1 LSVRGALALALA
13 ALAGCAALLA
23 PPLLRV
29 PLRELGEPRT
39 LEQRLTLTRHGRSVV
54 LDGVADVSAA
64 RVQLIATT
72 LGVRLYA
79 LEYDGARV
87 RAQAT
92 GVPNGGLPP
101 SAALDDFLM
110 LYAPAAALERVL
122 PDDLRL
128 VATEG
133 GRALYRGDRLLVS
146 VTYESADPANGR
158 SRLRNAALDYDLVV
172 DSAVVQ

>member
-1 LSVRGALALALA
+1 MRGALALALA

-29 PLRELGEPRT
+29 PLADLGAPRT

-54 LDGVADVSAA
+54 LDGVADVSAT

-79 LEYDGARV
+79 LDYDGRRV
-87 RAQAT
+87 RAQPT
-92 GVPNGGLPP
+92 GLPDGGLPP
-101 SAALDDFLM
+101 VAALDDFLL
-110 LYAPAAALERVL
+110 LYAPAAALERAL
-122 PDDLRL
+122 PEDCRL
-128 VATEG
+128 VATG
-133 GRALYRGDRLLVS
+133 DGRALYRGGRLLVS
-146 VTYESADPANGR
+146 VAYDSADPANGR
-158 SRLRNAALDYDLVV
+158 SRLHNAALDYDLVV